1 MGKRIIVGPT
11 AMFVERNGVRSA
23 QIELTEKDTAAEV
36 REKAKAL
43 YETIRKI
50 VPFRLW
56 ARHRVVMAAQR
67 DHAGE
72 RPALCR
78 RVISSSQSHPCHPPP
93 RRHPAIRRSL
103 HPKPKRGSIMF
114 STLLP
119 VILPVIMGQLRHFLT
134 IAGASLTTSGLLS
147 GADVQTGIGAVVT
160 VATLVL
166 SAISKVRAAK
176 AA

>member
-1 MGKRIIVGPT
+1 
-11 AMFVERNGVRSA
+11 
-23 QIELTEKDTAAEV
+23 
-36 REKAKAL
+36 
-43 YETIRKI
+43 
-50 VPFRLW
+50 
-56 ARHRVVMAAQR
+56 
-67 DHAGE
+67 
-72 RPALCR
+72 
-78 RVISSSQSHPCHPPP
+78 
-93 RRHPAIRRSL
+93 
-103 HPKPKRGSIMF
+103 MF